1 MNVDASATLHAMAP
15 AESVTIVRT
24 PVPTAEQLGLMRGTP
39 PPADRLVTLENWMF
53 PPHNRWALQHVGE
66 LVPTA
71 PVRRGDRTWD
81 LPEKPDDLGSVAFDV
96 AGEAW
101 TMAEVLDAIACDGI
115 AVLHGGSV
123 VWERYANSMDAR
135 TLHVC
140 FSVSKSV
147 TATLAGILIGRGDL
161 DPDAL
166 VTSLIPEADGSGWTG
181 ATVRHV
187 LDMRAGIRW
196 NEIYDDRDGDV
207 ASYRHAIGW
216 WPRTR
221 VDAPTDEYSLVASL
235 EADRAHGGAFRYQ
248 TPLTAMLGWI
258 CERAGGDRLPAL
270 LSRELWA
277 PLGAEHDAAIAVDPH
292 GNPVAGS
299 GFCATLRDL
308 ARFGQLWLLGGRTSD
323 GRQLVPEAWI
333 RDTVTGGVDSRAAY
347 EAQEDGDDP
356 DWPQGFY
363 RNKWWVLDP
372 SRPLYSALGIH
383 GQYVTID
390 VPSGVVIAMFSSHP
404 VADSEAAFRVT
415 MRAFRAVVD
424 ALGG

>member
-1 MNVDASATLHAMAP
+1 MAAP
-15 AESVTIVRT
+15 PTAIVERT
-24 PVPTAEQLGLMRGTP
+24 VLPSAEQLGLMRGTP
-39 PPADRLVTLENWMF
+39 PPGDRLVTLENWMF
-53 PPHNRWALQHVGE
+53 PPYNRWGLQHVGE

-71 PVRRGDRTWD
+71 PVRRGDTTWE
-81 LPEKPDDLGSVAFDV
+81 LAEKWDDLGTVAFDV
-96 AGEAW
+96 AGERW
-101 TMAEVLDAIACDGI
+101 TVDELLGAVACDAV

-123 VWERYANSMDAR
+123 VWERYANGMDAR
-135 TLHVC
+135 TRHVC

-166 VTSLIPEADGSGWTG
+166 VTDLVPEAAGSGWAG
-181 ATVRHV
+181 ARVRHV

-196 NEIYDDRDGDV
+196 NEVYDERDGDV

-216 WPRTR
+216 WPRTGR
-221 VDAPTDEYSLVASL
+221 DAPTDLYSLVASL
-235 EADRAHGGAFRYQ
+235 ESDRGHGGAFRYQ

-292 GNPVAGS
+292 GNAVAGS

-308 ARFGQLWLLGGRTSD
+308 ARFGQLWLLGGRTPD
-323 GRQLVPEAWI
+323 GRQLVPADWV
-333 RDTVTGGVDSRAAY
+333 RDTVTGAEDGRAAY
-347 EAQEDGDDP
+347 EAQDGGGDP
-356 DWPQGFY
+356 DWPDAFY

-390 VPSGVVIAMFSSHP
+390 VPSGVVMAMFSSYP
-404 VADSEAAFRVT
+404 VADSDAAFRAT
-415 MRAFRAVVD
+415 MSAFGAVVD